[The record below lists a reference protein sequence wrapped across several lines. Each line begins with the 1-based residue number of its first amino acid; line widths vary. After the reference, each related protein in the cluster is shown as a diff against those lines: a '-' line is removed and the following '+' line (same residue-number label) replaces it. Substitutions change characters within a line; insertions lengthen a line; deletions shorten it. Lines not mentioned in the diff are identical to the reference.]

1 MDILNEYQIRLD
13 ELMPLIREQLA
24 ANKCVK
30 FSPRGTSMLPMLR
43 QGIDHVVLSPL
54 PRKLKK
60 YDLPLY
66 QRKDGQFV
74 LHRVI
79 KVGETYSC
87 IGDNQ
92 FIVEHGLE
100 HTQMIGLV
108 TAFYRDKK
116 EIPVTAFRYRIYC
129 RMWHYSR
136 PVRHFYRRAIGW
148 LRKRVTKA

>member
-1 MDILNEYQIRLD
+1 MDSLSEQEYRLE
-13 ELMPLIREQLA
+13 ELLPLIQEALDAGKQ
-24 ANKCVK
+24 VK

-43 QGIDHVVLSPL
+43 QGIDRVILSPA
-54 PRKLKK
+54 PQKLRK

-66 QRKDGQFV
+66 RRENGQFV
-74 LHRVI
+74 LHRVV
-79 KVGETYSC
+79 KVGKTYSC

-92 FIVEHGLE
+92 FVVEHGLE